1 MSIEN
6 QATFYYRNVCD
17 YDSNIRSG
25 VELAESIVDGFIE
38 FTNFLRNIYED
49 WRSYETSAI
58 PSERTKI
65 GIMTDDLENYHNLTY
80 TMDCLY
86 ALATT
91 GELQSEGGTKYLSVN
106 KIPFK
111 NIYKQSA
118 TFSFKMLEKYSF
130 YFKYFKGHKEVTE
143 YKHCD
148 SFNVY
153 YENGRSLIESMKLLA
168 ARLSERVCRCHTK
181 WQRNLF

>member
-86 ALATT
+86 GLRQPVSCNQKA
-91 GELQSEGGTKYLSVN
+91 ER
-106 KIPFK
+106 
-111 NIYKQSA
+111 NI
-118 TFSFKMLEKYSF
+118 
-130 YFKYFKGHKEVTE
+130 
-143 YKHCD
+143 
-148 SFNVY
+148 
-153 YENGRSLIESMKLLA
+153 
-168 ARLSERVCRCHTK
+168 
-181 WQRNLF
+181 